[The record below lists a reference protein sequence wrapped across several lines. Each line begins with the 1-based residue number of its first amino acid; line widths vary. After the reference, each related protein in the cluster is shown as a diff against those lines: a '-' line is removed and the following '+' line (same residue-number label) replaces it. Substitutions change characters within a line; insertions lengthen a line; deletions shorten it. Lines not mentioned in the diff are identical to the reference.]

1 MNIIAIKSNRKEYY
15 SIFHF
20 INMTEAER
28 DRYRDNIVC
37 MECGG
42 DAYYR
47 GPSRDGKNAC
57 FGAKHIDE
65 CSMSSSNKSK
75 SSEGD
80 KETNEID
87 LQTSQ
92 FDIRWNYINS
102 NDITKKVEVED
113 QEEVIVQNKRKYT
126 KKPSI
131 EKNIR
136 ISLNQ
141 ILEFAE
147 LDIIKEQEFSVTI
160 NNKSVLLKDIVMN
173 IGDIDDSS
181 LDKDM
186 FFWGKIS
193 SFNGNWLNIS
203 YKNKVSIVINTDISS
218 KFWEIY
224 KNRILKVIKNNLVII
239 FGKAKKSQKGNYYI
253 SLEDTK
259 KFYIKKSKNISN

>member
-1 MNIIAIKSNRKEYY
+1 MNIIALKSNRNEYY
-15 SIFHF
+15 SNFHF

-28 DRYRDNIVC
+28 DEYRDNIVC

-57 FGAKHIDE
+57 FGAKHVE
-65 CSMSSSNKSK
+65 GCGMSSSNKNK
-75 SSEGD
+75 NRDGD

-87 LQTSQ
+87 MQTSE
-92 FDIRWNYINS
+92 FDIRWNYINL
-102 NDITKKVEVED
+102 NEVTKKVDVED
-113 QEEVIVQNKRKYT
+113 QDEVIVHNKRKYT

-141 ILEFAE
+141 ILELAE
-147 LDIIKEQEFSVTI
+147 LDIIKDQEFSVNI
-160 NNKSVLLKDIVMN
+160 NNKNVLLKDIVMC
-173 IGDIDDSS
+173 IEDIKDSC
-181 LDKDM
+181 LNKDM

-193 SFNGNWLNIS
+193 SFNGD
-203 YKNKVSIVINTDISS
+203 YINTLYRNRASIIIDKCISS
-218 KFWEIY
+218 KFWGIY

-239 FGKAKKSQKGNYYI
+239 SGKAKKSHKGNYYI
-253 SLEDTK
+253 LLDDTK
-259 KFYIKKSKNISN
+259 KIYIKKDRKDN